1 MTTFILLLRGINVGK
16 ANRLPMAKLRGILV
30 ELGYLKPATLLNSG
44 NAVFVAAESAVDTHA
59 ARVTAAIRECFGFEI
74 AVTVKSLEAL
84 RRIVAGNPF
93 VHTIADP
100 SHFLVVFAQ
109 DPGSLSGLTGL
120 ELLLTEEEQFSV
132 TSEAAYLGCVR
143 GLLESA
149 AASALL
155 GKAGRTVTTRNWST
169 TLKLL
174 NLAEHANSD

>member
-16 ANRLPMAKLRGILV
+16 ANRLPMAKLRGLLV

-44 NAVFVAAESAVDTHA
+44 NAVFVAAESAADTHA
-59 ARVTAAIRECFGFEI
+59 ARVAAAIRECFGFDI
-74 AVTVKSLEAL
+74 AVTVRSIEAL

-93 VHTIADP
+93 AQTIVDP
-100 SHFLVVFAQ
+100 SQFLVVFAQ
-109 DPGSLSGLTGL
+109 DPKSLSGLTAL
-120 ELLLTEEEQFSV
+120 ESLLAKGEQFSM
-132 TSEAAYLGCVR
+132 TPDAAYLGCVG

-174 NLAEHANSD
+174 NLAEHVNSD